1 LRDFLEWTFP
11 LYLTS
16 LKVQGEAS
24 PLPVADDDLE
34 LLGYPFDG
42 VKFAAYRHL
51 LIDVETDNIM
61 QPSMAICLQK
71 YKKTRKTRNRFN
83 IIAHCKST
91 T

>member
-34 LLGYPFDG
+34 LLGYLSCVFSEKIIWDKWQCG
-42 VKFAAYRHL
+42 LKANSL
-51 LIDVETDNIM
+51 
-61 QPSMAICLQK
+61 AIK
-71 YKKTRKTRNRFN
+71 ME
-83 IIAHCKST
+83 
-91 T
+91 